1 MRILLYF
8 MLALGFIAC
17 NTTDKNGKTAST
29 TVSSDNIDTKATL
42 DALVVKSKQ
51 YLDEVAKDTFAIPRT
66 AENGKMVGKKSKSW
80 TSGFYAGLLWKL
92 YGHSK
97 DEKIKEAAQFWSA
110 AVEKEKYDEGTH
122 DLGFKI
128 YCPFGSAYDIT
139 NNDDYKEVFVT
150 AAKTLS
156 TRFNSKVGAI
166 RSWDFNEEVWK
177 FPVIIDNMM
186 NLEMLFETTRVTG
199 DSTYY
204 HIADAHAT
212 TTLNNHFRPDNS
224 SYHVVSYDPITGAPD
239 VKHTHQGLNHESD
252 WSRGQAWGLHGYTAT
267 YRYTKD
273 PKYLE
278 QAKKI
283 AEFIFTHPNLP
294 ADKVPYWDY
303 DAPNIPNEPRDVS
316 AAAITASGLLE
327 LATYDTANTD
337 KYNAWADEILVS
349 LGSDKY
355 KCDIAPFF
363 LKHSVGSIPGEFEMD
378 APIIYADYF
387 YVEALL
393 RKYNQK
399 N

>member
-1 MRILLYF
+1 MRILAYF
-8 MLALGFIAC
+8 ILSIVIAGC
-17 NTTDKNGKTAST
+17 NTGA
-29 TVSSDNIDTKATL
+29 SSDQAATATTGNNTL
-42 DALVVKSKQ
+42 DTQASLEALATTAAE
-51 YLDEVAKDTFAIPRT
+51 YLSSVPTDTS
-66 AENGKMVGKKSKSW
+66 N
-80 TSGFYAGLLWKL
+80 
-92 YGHSK
+92 
-97 DEKIKEAAQFWSA
+97 
-110 AVEKEKYDEGTH
+110 AVEKEKNDGGTH

-128 YCPFGSAYDIT
+128 YCPFGSAYELT
-139 NNDDYKEVFVT
+139 NNEEYKDIFVT

-156 TRFNSKVGAI
+156 TRFNPKVGAI
-166 RSWDFNEEVWK
+166 RSWDHHAHLWEY
-177 FPVIIDNMM
+177 PVIIDNMM
-186 NLEMLFETTRVTG
+186 NLEMLFEATKVTG
-199 DSTYY
+199 DSTFY

-224 SYHVVSYDPITGAPD
+224 SYHVIGYDPNTGKPT
-239 VKHTHQGLNHESD
+239 KKNTHQGLNHESD
-252 WSRGQAWGLHGYTAT
+252 WSRGQAWGLHGYTTT

-273 PKYLE
+273 PKYLD

-294 ADKVPYWDY
+294 EDKVPYWDY

-327 LATYDTANTD
+327 LATYDADNAD
-337 KYNAWADEILVS
+337 KYNQWANDILVS

-387 YVEALL
+387 YVEALI
-393 RKYNQK
+393 RKHKLNS
-399 N
+399 